1 MLQDYDFT
9 EIELKWQEIWQKK
22 RIFEVEIDENREKYY
37 VLEMFPYP
45 SGEPHVGHAKNYI
58 IGDVVARYFMRQG
71 YNVLHPMGFDA
82 FGLPAENAAISM
94 VFILLSGLDKINQ
107 MREILKDWVS
117 AMTGEERL

>member
-58 IGDVVARYFMRQG
+58 AWYSSC
-71 YNVLHPMGFDA
+71 Y
-82 FGLPAENAAISM
+82 
-94 VFILLSGLDKINQ
+94 LDP
-107 MREILKDWVS
+107 R
-117 AMTGEERL
+117 